1 MLELGPVAGVLLH
14 IEERA
19 LRLRVV
25 GLELQRLAQERQRLR
40 IAALGG
46 EARGQVDQRLRRVR
60 VEGERT
66 LEAFAR
72 RAERAGAMLAYAQ
85 IEPEL
90 RHTRAERERTRVGAE
105 RGFEAML
112 QAQDVAEVGVTL
124 GETGLMLHGFR
135 EAMRRLVEPAPRL
148 Q

>member
-1 MLELGPVAGVLLH
+1 
-14 IEERA
+14 
-19 LRLRVV
+19 
-25 GLELQRLAQERQRLR
+25 QERQRLR

-72 RAERAGAMLAYAQ
+72 RSERAGAMLAYAQ
-85 IEPEL
+85 VEPEL

-112 QAQDVAEVGVTL
+112 QAQDVAEVGGSV
-124 GETGLMLHGFR
+124 FDC
-135 EAMRRLVEPAPRL
+135 APRA
-148 Q
+148 